1 MIDKAYD
8 IFYRFIIFSI
18 ILFSSCSIQAN
29 KPFQPKAEN
38 GVMDLREWNPS
49 SGPVTL
55 HGEWHFYWQKT
66 PEELN
71 GINPILINVPGA
83 WNKIAGENG
92 VLGAKGYGV
101 YRLRI
106 LFPENSPALAI
117 EAGSLNSAGQ
127 ILIAGENDVIF
138 NFGMPGRKQSDTKPG
153 DFVQVI
159 SFQPSEETTIDIYVS
174 NYNHRLGGIMGAPK
188 IGKELTLR
196 SEFERRIL
204 MGVIIF
210 GSFLILSVYYFL
222 FYFLRREQSNLY
234 FAIFCLIMALR
245 TLFVGDSIGY
255 TLFPKVSYEFE
266 LRLEYL
272 CLYLGVPLFL
282 LMVRSIFPEDFPKG
296 IVNTYIVLSS
306 LFGLAVLFLPTYIF
320 TQTLQTYQVLTL
332 VAIIICITIAIIAVI
347 RSRIGSM
354 VFLIG
359 FIGFGFGITS
369 DIIIHN
375 VYNVATSYGMF
386 SFLFFVMAQAM
397 VLSWRFAYA
406 FNSVERLTEEQQRI
420 NESIRRFVPV
430 EFLHYLKRKS
440 ITDVVLGDQIER
452 EMTVM
457 FTDIRDFTR
466 LSEEVSPQ
474 ETFDFLNNT
483 LKYIAP
489 SIRQYNGFI
498 DKYIGDAIMAL
509 FPHGADNALQAGIR
523 LDQRWSAYNRLRSRN
538 LLPAIGRGT
547 GLHTGKLI
555 LGTIGEPERM
565 ETTVISDAVN
575 VASRLEGL
583 CKTLGATIIFSE
595 ATLKALNDPD
605 RYSYRLL
612 DRVQLRG
619 KSSIIDIYE
628 AFDGKILPLY
638 EMKKK
643 NSKNFSEAINAYY
656 AGEIKDARVILE
668 SILSRFPGDIPV
680 QRFLEKVLKQTD
692 NK

>member
-1 MIDKAYD
+1 MIEEAYYL
-8 IFYRFIIFSI
+8 FNRFIFLSI
-18 ILFSSCSIQAN
+18 IIFSSCSIQDN
-29 KPFQPKAEN
+29 KSFQPKAEN
-38 GVMDLREWNPS
+38 GVMDLRDWNPLM
-49 SGPVTL
+49 GHVTL
-55 HGEWHFYWQKT
+55 NGEWHFYWQKT
-66 PEELN
+66 PEELID
-71 GINPILINVPGA
+71 INPILIKVPGA
-83 WNKIAGENG
+83 WNNVKGANG
-92 VLGAKGYGV
+92 VLGARGFGV

-106 LFPENSPALAI
+106 LFPVNSPTLAI

-127 ILIAGENDVIF
+127 ILITGENVTTF
-138 NFGMPGRKQSDTKPG
+138 NFGNPGRQQADTKPG
-153 DFVQVI
+153 DFVQVL
-159 SFQPSEETTIDIYVS
+159 SFQPAEETILEVYVS
-174 NYNHRLGGIMGAPK
+174 NYNHRLGGIVGAPK
-188 IGKELTLR
+188 IGEERTLR

-204 MGVIIF
+204 LGAIIF
-210 GSFLILSVYYFL
+210 GSFLILSIYYFL

-245 TLFVGDSIGY
+245 TLFVGESIGY
-255 TLFPKVSYEFE
+255 TLFPNVSYEFE

-282 LMVRSIFPEDFPKG
+282 LMIRSIFPEDFPKR
-296 IVNTYIVLSS
+296 IVYSYIVLSS
-306 LFGLAVLFLPTYIF
+306 VFGLAVLFLPTYIF
-320 TQTLQTYQVLTL
+320 TQTLQAYQVFTL
-332 VAIIICITIAIIAVI
+332 VAVIICITIAIIAVI
-347 RSRIGSM
+347 RKRIGSI

-430 EFLHYLKRKS
+430 EFLHYLKRNS

-452 EMTVM
+452 KMTVM

-466 LSEEVSPQ
+466 LSEEFTPQ

-489 SIRQYNGFI
+489 SIRENNGFI

-509 FPHGADNALQAGIR
+509 FPDGADDALQAAIR
-523 LDQRWSAYNRLRSRN
+523 LDQKWAAYNRLRSRN
-538 LLPAIGRGT
+538 LLPMIGRGT

-595 ATLKALNDPD
+595 STLQALNDPD

-628 AFDGKILPLY
+628 AFDGNILSIC

-643 NSKNFSEAINAYY
+643 NSKDFSEAINAFY
-656 AGEIKDARVILE
+656 AGEIKEAQYILE

-680 QRFLEKVLKQTD
+680 QRFLEKVLKQIE